1 MKRLLP
7 VVLACCYSSYSY
19 SDNSVVYGTTG
30 NAASSGYNWVMQNV
44 LPQQAGLTVGN
55 VIYRYTTVKEP
66 SSAFMVSVQNE
77 DATGDGY
84 IFRATDDWTGL
95 PGSTI
100 NKVLSVGN
108 IPIQRWGDG
117 SIEGTGQGI
126 VTNPYIAYTYKYDP
140 CFDPQVDPSCPGFMP
155 TVETFSYDIYNALE
169 DPLVRAELEKE
180 AYRESQEEKDR
191 QRKKMEQKQ
200 KRKERLEVALGAVDS
215 ALLTATNVAMAAELV
230 ALNPNISIYY
240 KDIPG
245 GAYADVVSLADRQL
259 PDNPKSKR
267 AQLAS
272 ELLHQEMVKSQY
284 KSSTGGL
291 E

>member
-7 VVLACCYSSYSY
+7 VVLACCCSSYSY
-19 SDNSVVYGTTG
+19 SETVYGTTG

-55 VIYRYTTVKEP
+55 VIYRYTTVKDP
-66 SSAFMVSVQNE
+66 ASAFTVAVQNS
-77 DATGDGY
+77 DADGDGY
-84 IFRATDDWTGL
+84 IFRSVDDWTGL
-95 PGSTI
+95 PGNTI
-100 NKVLSVGN
+100 NKVISVGN

-117 SIEGTGQGI
+117 SIEGTGEGI

-140 CFDPQVDPSCPGFMP
+140 CFDPQIDPSCPGYQI
-155 TVETFSYDIYNALE
+155 TVESFTYDIYNPLE
-169 DPLVRAELEKE
+169 DPLIQAELEAE
-180 AYRESQEEKDR
+180 LYRESEEEKAR
-191 QRKKMEQKQ
+191 QRKSMERKQ
-200 KRKERLEVALGAVDS
+200 KVKERLEIALGAVDS
-215 ALLTATNVAMAAELV
+215 VLLTSTNVAMAAELL
-230 ALNPNISIYY
+230 ALNPNINFYY

-245 GAYADVVSLADRQL
+245 GAYEDVVKLADRQL

-267 AQLAS
+267 AQLAQ
-272 ELLHQEMVKSQY
+272 EVLHQEMIQSQY

>member
-55 VIYRYTTVKEP
+55 VIYRYTTVKEVN
-66 SSAFMVSVQNE
+66 ADFTVTVQNK

-84 IFRATDDWTGL
+84 VFSATDDWSGL

-100 NKVLSVGN
+100 NKVLSAGN

-117 SIEGTGQGI
+117 SIEGTGEGI

>member
-19 SDNSVVYGTTG
+19 SETVYGTTG

-55 VIYRYTTVKEP
+55 VIYRYTTVKDP
-66 SSAFMVSVQNE
+66 ASAFTVAVQNS
-77 DATGDGY
+77 DADGDGY
-84 IFRATDDWTGL
+84 IFRSVDDWTGL
-95 PGSTI
+95 PGNTI
-100 NKVLSVGN
+100 NKVISVGN

-117 SIEGTGQGI
+117 SIEGTGEGI

-140 CFDPQVDPSCPGFMP
+140 CFDPQVDPSCPGYKV
-155 TVETFSYDIYNALE
+155 TVESFTYDIYNPLE
-169 DPLVRAELEKE
+169 DPLIQAELEAE
-180 AYRESQEEKDR
+180 LYRESEEEKQR

-200 KRKERLEVALGAVDS
+200 KQKERLEVALGAVDS
-215 ALLTATNVAMAAELV
+215 ALLTSTNVAMAAELL
-230 ALNPNISIYY
+230 ALNPNINFYY

-245 GAYADVVSLADRQL
+245 GAYEDVVKLADRQL

-267 AQLAS
+267 AQLAQ
-272 ELLHQEMVKSQY
+272 EVLHQEMIQSQY

>member
-7 VVLACCYSSYSY
+7 VVLACCCSSYSY
-19 SDNSVVYGTTG
+19 SETVYGTTG

-55 VIYRYTTVKEP
+55 VIYRYTTVKDP
-66 SSAFMVSVQNE
+66 ASAFTVAVQNS
-77 DATGDGY
+77 DADGDGY
-84 IFRATDDWTGL
+84 IFRSVDDWTGL
-95 PGSTI
+95 PGNTI
-100 NKVLSVGN
+100 NKVISVGN

-117 SIEGTGQGI
+117 SIEGTGEGI

-140 CFDPQVDPSCPGFMP
+140 CFDPQVDPSCPGYQI
-155 TVETFSYDIYNALE
+155 TVESFTYDIYNPLE
-169 DPLVRAELEKE
+169 DPLIQAELEAE
-180 AYRESQEEKDR
+180 LYRESEEEKQR

-200 KRKERLEVALGAVDS
+200 KQKERLEVALGAVDS
-215 ALLTATNVAMAAELV
+215 ALLTSTNVTMAAELI
-230 ALNPNISIYY
+230 ALNPNIDFYY

-245 GAYADVVSLADRQL
+245 GAYEDVVKLADRQL

-267 AQLAS
+267 AQLAQ
-272 ELLHQEMVKSQY
+272 EVLHQEMIQSQY

>member
-19 SDNSVVYGTTG
+19 SETVYGTTG

-55 VIYRYTTVKEP
+55 VIYRYTTVKDP
-66 SSAFMVSVQNE
+66 ASAFTVAVQNS
-77 DATGDGY
+77 DADGDGY
-84 IFRATDDWTGL
+84 IFRSVDDWTGL
-95 PGSTI
+95 PGNTI
-100 NKVLSVGN
+100 NKVISVGN

-117 SIEGTGQGI
+117 SIEGTGEGI

-140 CFDPQVDPSCPGFMP
+140 CFDPQVDPSCPGYQI
-155 TVETFSYDIYNALE
+155 TVESFTYDIYNPLE
-169 DPLVRAELEKE
+169 DPLIQAELEAE
-180 AYRESQEEKDR
+180 LYRESEEEKAR
-191 QRKKMEQKQ
+191 QRKSMERKQ
-200 KRKERLEVALGAVDS
+200 KVKERLEIALGAVDS
-215 ALLTATNVAMAAELV
+215 VLLTSTNVAMAAELL
-230 ALNPNISIYY
+230 ALNPNINFYY

-245 GAYADVVSLADRQL
+245 GAYEDVVKLADRQL

-267 AQLAS
+267 AQLAQ
-272 ELLHQEMVKSQY
+272 EVLHQEMIQSQY

>member
-1 MKRLLP
+1 MKKLLP

-19 SDNSVVYGTTG
+19 SETVYGTTG

-55 VIYRYTTVKEP
+55 VIYRYTTVKDP
-66 SSAFMVSVQNE
+66 ASAFTVAVQNS
-77 DATGDGY
+77 DADGDGY
-84 IFRATDDWTGL
+84 IFRSVDDWTGL
-95 PGSTI
+95 PGNTI
-100 NKVLSVGN
+100 NKVISVGN

-117 SIEGTGQGI
+117 SIEGTGEGI

-140 CFDPQVDPSCPGFMP
+140 CFDPQVDPSCPGYQI
-155 TVETFSYDIYNALE
+155 TVESFTYDIYNPLE
-169 DPLVRAELEKE
+169 DPLIQAELEAE
-180 AYRESQEEKDR
+180 LYRESEEEKQR

-200 KRKERLEVALGAVDS
+200 KQKERLEVALGAVDS
-215 ALLTATNVAMAAELV
+215 ALLTSTNVTMAAELI
-230 ALNPNISIYY
+230 ALNPNIDFYY

-245 GAYADVVSLADRQL
+245 GAYEDVVKLADRQL

-267 AQLAS
+267 AQLAQ
-272 ELLHQEMVKSQY
+272 EVLHQEMIQSQY

>member
-7 VVLACCYSSYSY
+7 VVLACCCSSYSY
-19 SDNSVVYGTTG
+19 SETVYGTTG

-55 VIYRYTTVKEP
+55 VIYRYTTVKDP
-66 SSAFMVSVQNE
+66 ASAFTVAVQNS
-77 DATGDGY
+77 DADGDGY
-84 IFRATDDWTGL
+84 IFRSVDDWTGL
-95 PGSTI
+95 PGNTI
-100 NKVLSVGN
+100 NKVISVGN

-117 SIEGTGQGI
+117 SIEGTGEGI

-140 CFDPQVDPSCPGFMP
+140 CFDPQVDPSCPGYQI
-155 TVETFSYDIYNALE
+155 TVESFTYDIYNPLE
-169 DPLVRAELEKE
+169 DPLIQAELEAE
-180 AYRESQEEKDR
+180 LYRESEEEKAR
-191 QRKKMEQKQ
+191 QRKSMERKQ
-200 KRKERLEVALGAVDS
+200 KVKERLEIALGAVDS
-215 ALLTATNVAMAAELV
+215 VLLTSTNVAMAAELL
-230 ALNPNISIYY
+230 ALNPNINFYY

-245 GAYADVVSLADRQL
+245 GAYEDVVKLADRQL

-267 AQLAS
+267 AQLAQ
-272 ELLHQEMVKSQY
+272 EVLHQEMIQSQY

>member
-19 SDNSVVYGTTG
+19 SETVYGTTG

-55 VIYRYTTVKEP
+55 VIYRYTTVKDP
-66 SSAFMVSVQNE
+66 ASAFTVAVQNS
-77 DATGDGY
+77 DADGDGY
-84 IFRATDDWTGL
+84 IFRSVDDWTGL
-95 PGSTI
+95 PGNTI
-100 NKVLSVGN
+100 NKVISVGN

-117 SIEGTGQGI
+117 SIEGTGEGI

-140 CFDPQVDPSCPGFMP
+140 CFDPQVDPSCPGYQI
-155 TVETFSYDIYNALE
+155 TVESFTYDIYNPLE
-169 DPLVRAELEKE
+169 DPLIQAELEAE
-180 AYRESQEEKDR
+180 LYRESEEEKQR

-200 KRKERLEVALGAVDS
+200 KQKERLEVALGAVDS
-215 ALLTATNVAMAAELV
+215 ALLTSTNVTMAAELI
-230 ALNPNISIYY
+230 ALNPNIDFYY

-245 GAYADVVSLADRQL
+245 GAYEDVVKLADRQL

-267 AQLAS
+267 AQLAQ
-272 ELLHQEMVKSQY
+272 EVLHQEMIQSQY